1 MVPHWDL
8 QNVESEVSSS
18 VKDPFLALFNVLL
31 YLNVK
36 VLKNLQ
42 VRKLLLVQF
51 SRWCVSSGLVSGV
64 CAGILWMTNGII
76 C

>member
-1 MVPHWDL
+1 MWK
-8 QNVESEVSSS
+8 
-18 VKDPFLALFNVLL
+18 VKFPSDPFLAL

-36 VLKNLQ
+36 VIQ
-42 VRKLLLVQF
+42 VIQVKFLLVQF